1 MTSVAINSHRNFNI
15 QNSFMTSIGKI
26 PVREY
31 QCDYGNCTKKYRTRF
46 SLKRHYLSHLGI
58 KQHQCPH
65 CEKRFRLVQYL
76 NEHIYTHTGE
86 RPFVCNYPGCNKR
99 FRQAGK
105 LSIHKKQH
113 NKIAVVSE
121 SSDNSSTDFVVPNCT
136 VNTIQ
141 AIYAQIAAFQLPS
154 FFYSKVLPI
163 PSKLMASE
171 KDGITLQDKS
181 GSRTATGGT

>member
-1 MTSVAINSHRNFNI
+1 MTTTQEKTPAI
-15 QNSFMTSIGKI
+15 K
-26 PVREY
+26 EY
-31 QCDYGNCTKKYRTRF
+31 QCDYGNCAKKYRTRF

-65 CEKRFRLVQYL
+65 CDKRFRLVQYL

-86 RPFVCNYPGCNKR
+86 RPFACIFPGCNKR

-113 NKIAVVSE
+113 NLVNVAPE
-121 SSDNSSTDFVVPNCT
+121 SSNNSTDLGIPNCT
-136 VNTIQ
+136 VSTIQ
-141 AIYAQIAAFQLPS
+141 TVYAQIASFQLPS

-163 PSKLMASE
+163 PPHLATVNDNGLLMAN
-171 KDGITLQDKS
+171 KCN
-181 GSRTATGGT
+181 ATGAKEYT

>member
-1 MTSVAINSHRNFNI
+1 MTTI
-15 QNSFMTSIGKI
+15 QKTPAPK
-26 PVREY
+26 EY

-65 CEKRFRLVQYL
+65 CDKRFRLVQYL

-86 RPFVCNYPGCNKR
+86 RPFACSYPGCNKR

-113 NKIAVVSE
+113 TQLNMVPE
-121 SSDNSSTDFVVPNCT
+121 SSDNSTDFGIPNCT
-136 VNTIQ
+136 VSTIQ
-141 AIYAQIAAFQLPS
+141 AVYAQIAAFQMPS
-154 FFYSKVLPI
+154 FFYSKVLPLPPRLVGCKETSVVCST
-163 PSKLMASE
+163 PSGPKS
-171 KDGITLQDKS
+171 S
-181 GSRTATGGT
+181 GSCF

>member
-1 MTSVAINSHRNFNI
+1 METQEKS
-15 QNSFMTSIGKI
+15 G
-26 PVREY
+26 VREY

-65 CEKRFRLVQYL
+65 CDKRFRLVQYL

-86 RPFVCNYPGCNKR
+86 RPFVCTFPGCNKR

-113 NKIAVVSE
+113 NKVNVVSE
-121 SSDNSSTDFVVPNCT
+121 SSDNSTDFGIPNCT
-136 VNTIQ
+136 VSTIQ
-141 AIYAQIAAFQLPS
+141 AVYAQIAAFQLPS
-154 FFYSKVLPI
+154 FFYSKVLPV
-163 PSKLMASE
+163 PSRLESSKGCATV
-171 KDGITLQDKS
+171 GADK
-181 GSRTATGGT
+181 GGPKSLNDCL